1 MTELLFS
8 EVIRVQD
15 GVLCHPELHAARM
28 DRTARRFWNGV
39 AGDRLAELVVPDDLR
54 TGRVKCRIVYGAERF
69 EVTYT
74 PYVPRTVRTLAL
86 AGADTLEYDYKYLDR
101 SALSRLHDSVAADG
115 VLIVRRGLLTDTSY
129 TNIVLED
136 AAGALFTPAEPLLRG
151 TMRERLLREG
161 RIAERTIRADQLAD
175 YRRIHLINAMLD
187 LGEVVVPVEAVV
199 R

>member
-69 EVTYT
+69 EVTCA
-74 PYVPRTVRTLAL
+74 PYVSRTVRTLAL

-101 SALSRLHDSVAADG
+101 SALSRLHDSVAADE

-136 AAGALFTPAEPLLRG
+136 AAGALFTPAEPLLCG

-187 LGEVVVPVEAVV
+187 LGEVTVPVEAVV

>member
-1 MTELLFS
+1 MTEPLFS

-28 DRTARRFWNGV
+28 DRTARRFWNGR

-54 TGRVKCRIVYGAERF
+54 MGRVKCRIVYGAERF
-69 EVTYT
+69 EVTYA
-74 PYVPRTVRTLAL
+74 PYVSRTVRTLAL
-86 AGADTLEYDYKYLDR
+86 AGADTLEYGYKYLDR
-101 SALSRLHDSVAADG
+101 SALSRLHDSVAADE

-161 RIAERTIRADQLAD
+161 RIAERTIRADQLAN

-187 LGEVVVPVEAVV
+187 LGEVTVPVEAVV